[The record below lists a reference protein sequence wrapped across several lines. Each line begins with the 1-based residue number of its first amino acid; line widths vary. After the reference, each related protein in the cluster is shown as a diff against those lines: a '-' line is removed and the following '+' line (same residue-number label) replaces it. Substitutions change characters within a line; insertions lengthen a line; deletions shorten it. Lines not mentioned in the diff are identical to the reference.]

1 MALMPHEIENLRRSV
16 AMLPPGTLSGLTR
29 AKALEVLTELA
40 SVTEERDRLR
50 AELIAAGLA

>member
-1 MALMPHEIENLRRSV
+1 MPHEIENLRRSV